1 MTVEELIK
9 ELEKIKDKSAK
20 IIVYDQCGGYITF
33 DEVIC
38 SEDDNT
44 VCFE

>member
-9 ELEKIKDKSAK
+9 ELEKIKDKSAN

-33 DEVIC
+33 DEVTY
-38 SEDDNT
+38 SEAYNT
-44 VCFE
+44 VRFE